1 MASPYSHPLPQ
12 PSFRASF
19 SACLVIRV
27 SLSNFVRP
35 RATRGFGWC
44 NVAGWYEV
52 PQKTFAVSLLLL
64 TAQKFAC
71 ARFDRPGVEDTG
83 ALYLRTSVVSRN
95 VVRWYRYIHVV
106 AGLETSVS
114 RVNLEI
120 DIAWFSGGPYRISAP
135 PNSIRGRVTSTSS
148 LFAA

>member
-1 MASPYSHPLPQ
+1 MCALVRLEILVGATLRGGTRCHKKRSPSHCYYSQ
-12 PSFRASF
+12 PRSS
-19 SACLVIRV
+19 
-27 SLSNFVRP
+27 
-35 RATRGFGWC
+35 
-44 NVAGWYEV
+44 
-52 PQKTFAVSLLLL
+52 
-64 TAQKFAC
+64 AC
-71 ARFDRPGVEDTG
+71 ARFDMPGVEDTG

-135 PNSIRGRVTSTSS
+135 LNSIRGRVTSTSS